1 MHNGKNMGRIFNID
15 KMELGMLQNTEQLLP
30 LFAQSLLDQF
40 NQFILAS
47 NFIMLNILKSQ
58 WLP

>member
-15 KMELGMLQNTEQLLP
+15 KMELGMLQNTEQLLL

-40 NQFILAS
+40 NQFMLVS
-47 NFIMLNILKSQ
+47 NAIAMTILKSQ